1 MGCNCK
7 KKTQVLNNK
16 NSKDHLLLA
25 VDLYDNKQSIPTS
38 EFTDLDWLEV
48 YSVYNALYPN
58 SSAVPTKADAWTKIA
73 EARDLYYTKFKT
85 KTKR

>member
-25 VDLYDNKQSIPTS
+25 VDLYDNKQSIPMS

-58 SSAVPTKADAWTKIA
+58 SSVVPNKQDAWTKIV